1 MLLANNEMSA
11 DGSNYNSQMSNV
23 IAKFHRD
30 HQDTPSEHLWTL
42 MTFQGR
48 VSVAN
53 NKRSLAPGGTL
64 SFGAATQPVH
74 GSTDAKNEFMKK
86 GRR

>member
-1 MLLANNEMSA
+1 
-11 DGSNYNSQMSNV
+11 
-23 IAKFHRD
+23 
-30 HQDTPSEHLWTL
+30 

-53 NKRSLAPGGTL
+53 NKRSLAPGGKL